1 MFCRVAPPK
10 TKRTTAIFVPDIHDP
25 ANFVLEYEEQDSYYN
40 ATPRLSPSSTA
51 YSATPRNF
59 TPRTPRPPHAPP
71 QGVRAIIRR
80 KTWDGKV
87 DQEAFEHVLAG
98 AQHKP

>member
-1 MFCRVAPPK
+1 MSDTDL
-10 TKRTTAIFVPDIHDP
+10 TKLVTFQSDTDLTRRQLPRH
-25 ANFVLEYEEQDSYYN
+25 FVLEYEEQDSYYN